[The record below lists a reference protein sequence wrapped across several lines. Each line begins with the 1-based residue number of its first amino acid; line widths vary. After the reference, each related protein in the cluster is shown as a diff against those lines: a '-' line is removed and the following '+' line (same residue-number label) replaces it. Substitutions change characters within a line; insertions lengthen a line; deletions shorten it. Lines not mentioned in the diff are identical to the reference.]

1 MAGLPKRFAKM
12 GFKKGWA
19 AFRAGGGARKKAK
32 AKKHTR
38 HARPKRARKAA
49 KKTRKPTGEH
59 QEKGVQ
65 MAKRRRKSVRGRA
78 RRAVRRVR
86 AGMET
91 RPGKVVTMALSA
103 AAGGI
108 LTSLA
113 VNNAPV
119 IKDQSSMVKS
129 GAQGALGLAA
139 IMFVRNK
146 HVKSL
151 GAGAIIAGVMGLAK
165 SMLKVEPLA
174 GPSAG
179 RRVLSPSEM
188 SRITGGQMNIPLP
201 GRMGVP
207 LASAPG
213 NAGFNRGGFGS

>member
-19 AFRAGGGARKKAK
+19 AFRATMGGGRKKAK

-38 HARPKRARKAA
+38 HARPKRARAA
-49 KKTRKPTGEH
+49 KRNRKPTGEH
-59 QEKGVQ
+59 QEKGVTK
-65 MAKRRRKSVRGRA
+65 MAKRRKRSVRGRA
-78 RRAVRRVR
+78 RRAVRRMR
-86 AGMET
+86 TGMES
-91 RPGKVVTMALSA
+91 RPGKILTMAVSA
-103 AAGGI
+103 AAGGV

-113 VNNAPV
+113 VNNAPM
-119 IKDQSSMVKS
+119 IKDQNSTVKS
-129 GAQGALGLAA
+129 AVQGAIGVGA
-139 IMFVRNK
+139 IMFVRNR

-151 GAGAIIAGVMGLAK
+151 GAGAVIAAVMGIAK

-179 RRVLSPSEM
+179 RRTLSPSELN
-188 SRITGGQMNIPLP
+188 RITGGQMNIPLP
-201 GRMGVP
+201 RMNVP

>member
-1 MAGLPKRFAKM
+1 MPGLPKRFAKM

-19 AFRAGGGARKKAK
+19 AFRAGGGASKRTK

-38 HARPKRARKAA
+38 HARPKRARAA
-49 KKTRKPTGEH
+49 KKTRKPTGTH
-59 QEKGVQ
+59 QEKGVTK

-119 IKDQSSMVKS
+119 IKDQSSTVKS
-129 GAQGALGLAA
+129 VAQGALGIAA

-151 GAGAIIAGVMGLAK
+151 GAGAVIAAVMGAAK

-188 SRITGGQMNIPLP
+188 NRITGGQMNIPLP